1 MLYSLICG
9 FVIITD
15 DLSLIEVF
23 QFFDLIHNVI
33 TDHNIVTRITKEV
46 WFHIY
51 YMNFVTVKFIA
62 IFVCT
67 SNDDNSEKQVIE
79 DFASDNVVYLELR
92 TTPKVIINT
101 DPCVIRRVLISIE
114 LKSKLMIDL
123 MKKMFDYFRSEKRFN
138 WNE

>member
-1 MLYSLICG
+1 
-9 FVIITD
+9 
-15 DLSLIEVF
+15 
-23 QFFDLIHNVI
+23 
-33 TDHNIVTRITKEV
+33 
-46 WFHIY
+46 
-51 YMNFVTVKFIA
+51 MNFVTVKFIA

-114 LKSKLMIDL
+114 LKSKLMTDL

>member
-1 MLYSLICG
+1 MVSYLLYEFCYYQIH
-9 FVIITD
+9 
-15 DLSLIEVF
+15 
-23 QFFDLIHNVI
+23 FD
-33 TDHNIVTRITKEV
+33 
-46 WFHIY
+46 
-51 YMNFVTVKFIA
+51 
-62 IFVCT
+62 FVCTST